1 MKRTKK
7 KQVKRKSK
15 GLGDS
20 IEKITKATG
29 IKKAV
34 SFLLGEDCGC
44 DERKELLN
52 KWFPYK
58 NAECLTEEEYF
69 YLDDW
74 FKHNKQNVNFKE
86 RTELIKIYN
95 RVLNKKQ
102 KDTRCSSCIKG
113 IINDL
118 KNVYNAY
125 LTNQE

>member
-1 MKRTKK
+1 MKKK

-44 DERKELLN
+44 DERKEWLN
-52 KWFPYK
+52 KKFPYNEPK
-58 NAECLTEEEYF
+58 CLTETEYF
-69 YLDDW
+69 YLDEW
-74 FKHNKQNVNFKE
+74 FKLNRYTVSYTD
-86 RTELIKIYN
+86 RSMLIAIYN